1 MTFVKKSR
9 ALWEVCVIVFTTMS
23 INGSD
28 MRKETEKETKET
40 KEKKEKKERKKKAP

>member
-9 ALWEVCVIVFTTMS
+9 ALWEVCVIVFTAMS
-23 INGSD
+23 INGSV

-40 KEKKEKKERKKKAP
+40 KETKERKKKAP